1 MTTKRF
7 TLIECNGNIEDGYTQ
22 SVYDGGEDVFELLY
36 LLNELYEENNEE
48 ELDYFK
54 SKCGSLEEKLFY
66 INRENE
72 QLKFQLQNTSDQR
85 DEFHRGAREN
95 ANRVGKLEKENE
107 QLKKDVDKYNKKI
120 EIMANAFLYA
130 EDLIDVEQVF
140 FTEVYE
146 PSENFDEELLC
157 EFSNLFFSD
166 YLSNKKVE

>member
-1 MTTKRF
+1 MSAKRF

-72 QLKFQLQNTSDQR
+72 QLKQQNTELKLDNDIKFWKHQFMMSYNASQIIMHEISRAID
-85 DEFHRGAREN
+85 DGYEVSEEFQKYLNELKVQNNEN
-95 ANRVGKLEKENE
+95 KEKMER
-107 QLKKDVDKYNKKI
+107 LGI
-120 EIMANAFLYA
+120 
-130 EDLIDVEQVF
+130 
-140 FTEVYE
+140 
-146 PSENFDEELLC
+146 
-157 EFSNLFFSD
+157 
-166 YLSNKKVE
+166 